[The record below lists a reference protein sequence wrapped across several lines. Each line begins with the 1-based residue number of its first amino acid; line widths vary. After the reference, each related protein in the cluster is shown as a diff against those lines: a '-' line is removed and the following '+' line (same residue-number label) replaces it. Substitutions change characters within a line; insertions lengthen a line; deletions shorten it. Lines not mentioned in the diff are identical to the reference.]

1 MVDPGNSATPASLP
15 IAPTLGLA
23 EAARRVWDVIAVG
36 AGPAG
41 ACAARELAR
50 AGRSVLLVDKSSFPR
65 YKVCGSCLNG
75 RVLSALEAVGLG
87 ALVEEAGGVMLDGFR
102 LAAAGA
108 EVALTLPGGA
118 ALGRERFDALL
129 VRAAVQAGAEFLPR
143 TRARLRVLRTT
154 TLGGPTG
161 SFRPV
166 ALHHGGDKESAR
178 ARLVLAADGL
188 GAGLLPRAPT
198 MTAPASR
205 IGAGLI
211 VDEAPGFYRAGC
223 IHMACGR
230 AGYVG
235 LVRLED
241 GRLDVAAAFDP
252 RALRHLGGPARAATE
267 VIAEVGWPVP
277 AGLAAGPWRG
287 TPGLTSRPERI
298 GAERLFVLGDAA
310 GYVEPF
316 TGEGIAW
323 ALTSARALCPL
334 ALRAVERWEPG
345 FPALWAALHRRALG
359 PRRLCHAS
367 ARLLRSPLLTGVLV
381 RLLANAPALAG
392 PIVQALNRHP
402 AFP

>member
-1 MVDPGNSATPASLP
+1 MTDPGNSATAASLAV
-15 IAPTLGLA
+15 APTLSLA
-23 EAARRVWDVIAVG
+23 EAARRAWDVIAVG

-50 AGRSVLLVDKSSFPR
+50 AGRSVLLVDKASFPR

-75 RVLSALEAVGLG
+75 RVLSALQAVGLG
-87 ALVEEAGGVMLDGFR
+87 ALVEEAGGVVLDGLR

-108 EVALTLPGGA
+108 EVALNLPGGA
-118 ALGRERFDALL
+118 VLGRERFDALL
-129 VRAAVQAGAEFLPR
+129 VRAALQAGAEFLPR
-143 TRARLRVLRTT
+143 TRARLRVEV
-154 TLGGPTG
+154 LGEPTD
-161 SFRPV
+161 SFRPLV
-166 ALHHGGDKESAR
+166 LEHGGDTESAR

-188 GAGLLPRAPT
+188 GAGLLPRTPA

-205 IGAGLI
+205 IGAGRI
-211 VDEAPGFYRAGC
+211 VDEAPGFYRPGC

-241 GRLDVAAAFDP
+241 GRLDVAAAFDSS
-252 RALRHLGGPARAATE
+252 ALRHLGGPARAATG

-277 AGLAAGPWRG
+277 AGLAASRWRG

-334 ALRAVERWEPG
+334 ALRAVDRWDPG

-359 PRRLCHAS
+359 PRRLCHAT

-392 PIVQALNRHP
+392 PIVQTLNRNCGL
-402 AFP
+402 

>member
-1 MVDPGNSATPASLP
+1 MADPGAFATPASPP

-41 ACAARELAR
+41 SSAARELVR

-75 RVLSALEAVGLG
+75 RVLSTLEAIGLG
-87 ALVEEAGGVMLDGFR
+87 AMVEEAGGVVLDGLR

-108 EVALTLPGGA
+108 EVALTLPSGA

-143 TRARLRVLRTT
+143 ARARL
-154 TLGGPTG
+154 GGPIG
-161 SFRPV
+161 SFRPLV
-166 ALHHGGDKESAR
+166 LCHGGDTESAR

-188 GAGLLPRAPT
+188 GAGLLPRAPA

-252 RALRHLGGPARAATE
+252 GALRHLGGPARAATGI
-267 VIAEVGWPVP
+267 IAEVGWPVP

-287 TPGLTSRPERI
+287 TPALSSRPGRI

-334 ALRAVERWEPG
+334 ALRAVERWDPG
-345 FPALWAALHRRALG
+345 FPALWADLHRRALG

-402 AFP
+402 ALP

>member
-1 MVDPGNSATPASLP
+1 
-15 IAPTLGLA
+15 
-23 EAARRVWDVIAVG
+23 
-36 AGPAG
+36 
-41 ACAARELAR
+41 
-50 AGRSVLLVDKSSFPR
+50 
-65 YKVCGSCLNG
+65 
-75 RVLSALEAVGLG
+75 
-87 ALVEEAGGVMLDGFR
+87 
-102 LAAAGA
+102 
-108 EVALTLPGGA
+108 
-118 ALGRERFDALL
+118 
-129 VRAAVQAGAEFLPR
+129 
-143 TRARLRVLRTT
+143 
-154 TLGGPTG
+154 
-161 SFRPV
+161 
-166 ALHHGGDKESAR
+166 
-178 ARLVLAADGL
+178 
-188 GAGLLPRAPT
+188 
-198 MTAPASR
+198 
-205 IGAGLI
+205 
-211 VDEAPGFYRAGC
+211 
-223 IHMACGR
+223 MACGR

-252 RALRHLGGPARAATE
+252 GALRRLGGPARAATG

-334 ALRAVERWEPG
+334 ALRAVERWDPG

-359 PRRLCHAS
+359 PRRLCHAT

-381 RLLANAPALAG
+381 RLLANVPALAG

-402 AFP
+402 VFP

>member
-1 MVDPGNSATPASLP
+1 MADPGASATPASLP

-41 ACAARELAR
+41 ASAARELAR

-87 ALVEEAGGVMLDGFR
+87 AMVEEAGGVVLDGLR

-108 EVALTLPGGA
+108 EAALTLPGGA

-129 VRAAVQAGAEFLPR
+129 VRAAVQAGTEFLPR
-143 TRARLRVLRTT
+143 TRARLGVP
-154 TLGGPTG
+154 GGPTG
-161 SFRPV
+161 SFRPL
-166 ALHHGGDKESAR
+166 ALHHDGDTESAR

-188 GAGLLPRAPT
+188 GAGLLPRAPA

-252 RALRHLGGPARAATE
+252 STLRHLGGPARAATG

-277 AGLAAGPWRG
+277 AGLAAGLWRG

-334 ALRAVERWEPG
+334 ALRAVERWDPG
-345 FPALWAALHRRALG
+345 FPALWADLHRRALG
-359 PRRLCHAS
+359 PRRLCHATS
-367 ARLLRSPLLTGVLV
+367 RLLRSPLLTGVLV

-402 AFP
+402 ALP

>member
-1 MVDPGNSATPASLP
+1 MADPGGSATPAFLP
-15 IAPTLGLA
+15 IAPTVGLA
-23 EAARRVWDVIAVG
+23 EAARRAWDVITVG

-41 ACAARELAR
+41 SSAARLLAR

-87 ALVEEAGGVMLDGFR
+87 ALVEEAGGVALDGLR
-102 LAAAGA
+102 LAVAGA
-108 EVALTLPGGA
+108 EVALPLPGGA

-129 VRAAVQAGAEFLPR
+129 VQAAVQAGAEFLPR
-143 TRARLRVLRTT
+143 TRARLGL
-154 TLGGPTG
+154 LGGPTG
-161 SFRPV
+161 GCRPV
-166 ALHHGGDKESAR
+166 VLHRGGDTESAR

-188 GAGLLPRAPT
+188 GAGLLPRALT
-198 MTAPASR
+198 MTVPASR

-211 VDEAPGFYRAGC
+211 VDEAPSFYRAGC

-252 RALRHLGGPARAATE
+252 SVLRHLGGPARAANG
-267 VIAEVGWPVP
+267 VIAEIGWPVP
-277 AGLAAGPWRG
+277 GGLAAGPWRG
-287 TPGLTSRPERI
+287 TPALTSRPERI

-323 ALTSARALCPL
+323 ALISARALCPL
-334 ALRAVERWEPG
+334 ALCAVERWDPG
-345 FPALWAALHRRALG
+345 FPALWATLHRRALG
-359 PRRLCHAS
+359 PRRLCHAT

-381 RLLANAPALAG
+381 RLLAQAPGLAG

-402 AFP
+402 ALP

>member
-1 MVDPGNSATPASLP
+1 MADPGASATPALLP

-23 EAARRVWDVIAVG
+23 EAARRAWDVIVVG

-75 RVLSALEAVGLG
+75 RVLSVLEAVGLG
-87 ALVEEAGGVMLDGFR
+87 ALVEEAGGVVLDGLR
-102 LAAAGA
+102 LAAAGV
-108 EVALTLPGGA
+108 EVTLNLPGGA
-118 ALGRERFDALL
+118 VLGRERFDALL

-143 TRARLRVLRTT
+143 TRARLG
-154 TLGGPTG
+154 GGPTG
-161 SFRPV
+161 SFRPL
-166 ALHHGGDKESAR
+166 ALHHDGDTENAH

-188 GAGLLPRAPT
+188 GAGLLPRAPA

-211 VDEAPGFYRAGC
+211 VEEAPGFYRAGC

-241 GRLDVAAAFDP
+241 DRLDVAAAFDP
-252 RALRHLGGPARAATE
+252 NALRHLGGPACAATG

-334 ALRAVERWEPG
+334 ALRAIERWDPG
-345 FPALWAALHRRALG
+345 FPALWAAVHRRALG
-359 PRRLCHAS
+359 PRRLCHAT

>member
-1 MVDPGNSATPASLP
+1 MADPGGSATPASP
-15 IAPTLGLA
+15 PVAPTVSLA
-23 EAARRVWDVIAVG
+23 EAARRPWDVITVG

-41 ACAARELAR
+41 SSAARLLAR

-75 RVLSALEAVGLG
+75 RVLSALETVGLG
-87 ALVEEAGGVMLDGFR
+87 ALVEEAGGVALDGLR
-102 LAAAGA
+102 LAVAGA

-129 VRAAVQAGAEFLPR
+129 VRAAIQAGAEFLPR
-143 TRARLRVLRTT
+143 TRARLGV
-154 TLGGPTG
+154 PTG
-161 SFRPV
+161 GFRPV
-166 ALHHGGDKESAR
+166 ALHHGGDTESAR

-188 GAGLLPRAPT
+188 GAGLLPRTPA
-198 MTAPASR
+198 MTVPASR

-211 VDEAPGFYRAGC
+211 VDEAPSFYRAGC
-223 IHMACGR
+223 IHMACGW

-252 RALRHLGGPARAATE
+252 SALRHLGGPARAATGI
-267 VIAEVGWPVP
+267 IAEVGWPVP

-287 TPGLTSRPERI
+287 TPALTSRPERI

-323 ALTSARALCPL
+323 ALISARALCPL
-334 ALRAVERWEPG
+334 ALRAVERWDPG
-345 FPALWAALHRRALG
+345 FPALWATLHRRALG
-359 PRRLCHAS
+359 PRRLCHMT

-381 RLLANAPALAG
+381 RLLAQAPGLAG

-402 AFP
+402 ALP

>member
-1 MVDPGNSATPASLP
+1 MADPGASATPACLP

-23 EAARRVWDVIAVG
+23 EAARHEWDVIAVG

-41 ACAARELAR
+41 ASAARLLAR

-75 RVLSALEAVGLG
+75 RVLSALQAVGLG
-87 ALVEEAGGVMLDGFR
+87 ALVEEAGGVVLEGLR

-108 EVALTLPGGA
+108 EATLPLPGGA

-129 VRAAVQAGAEFLPR
+129 VRAAIEAGAEFLPA
-143 TRARLRVLRTT
+143 TRARLGI
-154 TLGGPTG
+154 LGGAPTG
-161 SFRPV
+161 SFRPLV
-166 ALHHGGDKESAR
+166 LHRGGDTQSAR

-188 GAGLLPRAPT
+188 GAGLLPRRPA

-205 IGAGLI
+205 IGAGLV
-211 VDEAPGFYRAGC
+211 VDEAPRFYRAGC

-252 RALRHLGGPARAATE
+252 SALRCLGGPARAATG
-267 VIAEVGWPVP
+267 VLAEAGWPLP
-277 AGLAAGPWRG
+277 AGLATGPWRG
-287 TPGLTSRPERI
+287 TPALGSRPQRI
-298 GAERLFVLGDAA
+298 AAERLFVLGDAA

-323 ALTSARALCPL
+323 ALSSARALCPL
-334 ALRAVERWEPG
+334 ALSAVERWDPG
-345 FPALWAALHRRALG
+345 FPVLWATLHRQALG
-359 PRRLCHAS
+359 PRRLCRAS
-367 ARLLRSPLLTGVLV
+367 ARLLRSPFLTAVLV
-381 RLLANAPALAG
+381 RLLAQAPALAG
-392 PIVQALNRHP
+392 PIVQALNRK
-402 AFP
+402 

>member
-1 MVDPGNSATPASLP
+1 MADPGASATPASLRV
-15 IAPTLGLA
+15 APTLGLA
-23 EAARRVWDVIAVG
+23 EAARRAWDVIAVG

-50 AGRSVLLVDKSSFPR
+50 AGRSVLLVDKASFPR

-87 ALVEEAGGVMLDGFR
+87 ALVEEAGGVVLDGLR
-102 LAAAGA
+102 LAATGA
-108 EVALTLPGGA
+108 EVVLTLPGGA
-118 ALGRERFDALL
+118 ALGRARFDALL
-129 VRAAVQAGAEFLPR
+129 VRAAVQAGADFLPR
-143 TRARLRVLRTT
+143 TRARLRA
-154 TLGGPTG
+154 PTG
-161 SFRPV
+161 GFRPL
-166 ALHHGGDKESAR
+166 ALHQGGDTENAR

-188 GAGLLPRAPT
+188 GAGLLPRAPA

-211 VDEAPGFYRAGC
+211 VDEPPGFYRAGC

-252 RALRHLGGPARAATE
+252 GALRHLGGPACAATA
-267 VIAEVGWPVP
+267 VIADIGWPVP
-277 AGLAAGPWRG
+277 TGLVAGPWRG

-334 ALRAVERWEPG
+334 ALRAVERWDPG

-381 RLLANAPALAG
+381 RLLANAPALAE
-392 PIVQALNRHP
+392 PIVQALNRNCGL
-402 AFP
+402 

>member
-1 MVDPGNSATPASLP
+1 MADPGNSATAASLP
-15 IAPTLGLA
+15 VAPTLSLA
-23 EAARRVWDVIAVG
+23 EAARRAWDVIAVG

-87 ALVEEAGGVMLDGFR
+87 ALVEEAGGVVLDGFR

-129 VRAAVQAGAEFLPR
+129 VRAAVQAGVEFLPR
-143 TRARLRVLRTT
+143 TRARLGVLRTRI
-154 TLGGPTG
+154 LGGATG
-161 SFRPV
+161 SFRPL
-166 ALHHGGDKESAR
+166 ALHHGGDTESAR

-188 GAGLLPRAPT
+188 GAGLLPRAPA

-211 VDEAPGFYRAGC
+211 VDEAPSFYRAGC

-252 RALRHLGGPARAATE
+252 SALRHLGGPARAATG

-287 TPGLTSRPERI
+287 TPGLTSRPERL

-334 ALRAVERWEPG
+334 ALRAVERWDPG

-402 AFP
+402 ALP